1 MLTLQLREAGNKTG
15 SADVYERLVE
25 RCNSEISKL
34 ILGNTLTTESS
45 EKGTQ
50 ALGTVHKKVEDNVA
64 KADREYVLSVL
75 NYDMT
80 DIFFHMGI
88 DTSGGKFCFPEK
100 KDIDPNTEMSVLT
113 QLHTT
118 FSLPID
124 DDYLYEK
131 FSIEKPKD
139 YDRQK
144 QRQEEDR
151 KVRQQAMMQP
161 NKEDEGD
168 TDESQSSNHKSQ
180 SSKLKDR
187 LRSFFAKAPQDG
199 ARLDW

>member
-1 MLTLQLREAGNKTG
+1 
-15 SADVYERLVE
+15 
-25 RCNSEISKL
+25 
-34 ILGNTLTTESS
+34 
-45 EKGTQ
+45 
-50 ALGTVHKKVEDNVA
+50 
-64 KADREYVLSVL
+64 
-75 NYDMT
+75 
-80 DIFFHMGI
+80 MGI